1 MLALC
6 LFVLITPLEISQLSE
21 DTFFFHFNFIFFHF
35 IFFHLLPFC
44 NKTVFGEWDLIVV
57 FFYLK
62 EDKKKG
68 RATYMGQRSIAMN
81 MDYSCCTWEENVE
94 RELNNGTGK
103 ERLES
108 PSMEI
113 FTV

>member
-1 MLALC
+1 MKI
-6 LFVLITPLEISQLSE
+6 LFFSILIS
-21 DTFFFHFNFIFFHF
+21 FFFISF
-35 IFFHLLPFC
+35 FFHLLPFC

-94 RELNNGTGK
+94 RELNTGTGE

>member
-1 MLALC
+1 M
-6 LFVLITPLEISQLSE
+6 
-21 DTFFFHFNFIFFHF
+21 
-35 IFFHLLPFC
+35 
-44 NKTVFGEWDLIVV
+44 V

-81 MDYSCCTWEENVE
+81 MDYSCCTWEENVK
-94 RELNNGTGK
+94 RELNTGTGE